1 VWVAVVSAA
10 GAVHALTA
18 AVQMNVAWTQ
28 NAFWSANVTS
38 GEALSTE
45 KGVVSLTDSLS
56 AY

>member
-1 VWVAVVSAA
+1 
-10 GAVHALTA
+10 
-18 AVQMNVAWTQ
+18 MNVAWTQ